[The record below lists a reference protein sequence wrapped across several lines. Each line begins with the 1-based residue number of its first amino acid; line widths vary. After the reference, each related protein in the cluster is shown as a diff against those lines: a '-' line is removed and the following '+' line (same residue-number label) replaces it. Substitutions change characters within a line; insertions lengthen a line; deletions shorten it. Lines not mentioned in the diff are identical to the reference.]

1 MKTCKTNS
9 KKRFWCIRN
18 FGRAEGAAFLALP
31 LILKFVM
38 NKKDFYLIYD
48 FFPVLDKYALC
59 RCLRQAAALQVEEAF
74 GGIL

>member
-38 NKKDFYLIYD
+38 NKKDFYLIYN
-48 FFPVLDKYALC
+48 LLATLNKH
-59 RCLRQAAALQVEEAF
+59 AF
-74 GGIL
+74 IIFIIFVC